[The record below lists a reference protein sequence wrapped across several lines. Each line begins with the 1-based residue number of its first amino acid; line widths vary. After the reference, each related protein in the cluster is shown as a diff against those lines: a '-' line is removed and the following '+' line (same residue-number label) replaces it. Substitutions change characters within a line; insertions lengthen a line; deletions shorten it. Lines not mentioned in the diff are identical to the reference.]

1 MAGGGCEMKAQN
13 EQEQRTLW
21 VVLWINALMFVFELL
36 LGLWAH
42 STGLIADSLDML
54 ADASVYGIGLYAI
67 GRRVV
72 WQVRAARVAGLVEV
86 VLAILVLLEV
96 ARKWLYG
103 SEPVGGLMMAVGLVA
118 LCANYYCLT
127 RIAQHKQGGVH
138 MRASYIFSK
147 NDVIANAGVILAG
160 LLVWATGSRYPDL
173 VIGLAIALLVL
184 RGGWTILKD
193 AQVESASGSCASDGG
208 SQ

>member
-1 MAGGGCEMKAQN
+1 M
-13 EQEQRTLW
+13 
-21 VVLWINALMFVFELL
+21 
-36 LGLWAH
+36 
-42 STGLIADSLDML
+42 
-54 ADASVYGIGLYAI
+54 
-67 GRRVV
+67 
-72 WQVRAARVAGLVEV
+72 

-118 LCANYYCLT
+118 FVCQLLLFDANCAAQT
-127 RIAQHKQGGVH
+127 RRGAHA
-138 MRASYIFSK
+138 RLYIFSK
-147 NDVIANAGVILAG
+147 NDVIANAGVILAE

-193 AQVESASGSCASDGG
+193 ARVEGASSSCASDG

>member
-1 MAGGGCEMKAQN
+1 
-13 EQEQRTLW
+13 
-21 VVLWINALMFVFELL
+21 
-36 LGLWAH
+36 
-42 STGLIADSLDML
+42 
-54 ADASVYGIGLYAI
+54 
-67 GRRVV
+67 
-72 WQVRAARVAGLVEV
+72 
-86 VLAILVLLEV
+86 
-96 ARKWLYG
+96 
-103 SEPVGGLMMAVGLVA
+103 MMAVGLVA

-193 AQVESASGSCASDGG
+193 AQVEGASGFCASDG